1 MYVKMTHRLQGLL
14 ERRGL
19 VGQLQLV
26 LFHPLAVHSA
36 YADDGLPDAAD
47 YTIRSPLPT
56 FHFLREVGC
65 CQSDALCSSRATTL
79 LPAVS

>member
-1 MYVKMTHRLQGLL
+1 MTPMVQGLL

-36 YADDGLPDAAD
+36 YTDGGLPDAAD
-47 YTIRSPLPT
+47 YSIRSPLPT
-56 FHFLREVGC
+56 FHFLREVTC
-65 CQSDALCSSRATTL
+65 CSRRDFPVRA
-79 LPAVS
+79 